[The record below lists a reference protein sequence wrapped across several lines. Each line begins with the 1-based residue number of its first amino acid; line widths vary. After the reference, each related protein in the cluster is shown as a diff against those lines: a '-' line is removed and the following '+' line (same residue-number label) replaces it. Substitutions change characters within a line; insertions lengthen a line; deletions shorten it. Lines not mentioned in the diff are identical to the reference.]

1 VDLHRAVANLPRRQ
15 RVAVVLTYFADLPQ
29 AEVAVAMGVR
39 RGTVA
44 STLSDARSSLAI
56 TLKEAT

>member
-1 VDLHRAVANLPRRQ
+1 M
-15 RVAVVLTYFADLPQ
+15 VLTYFADLPQ
-29 AEVAVAMGVR
+29 DEVAAAMGIR

-56 TLKEAT
+56 TLKEVI